1 MDYDFDKIAAR
12 AGTDSVK
19 YDLRKAYFGKADV
32 IPLWVADMDFE
43 TPDFIMEALQKRM
56 EHPFM
61 GYGFRSNEYRQTLI
75 NWLLKQYAWNVPKSA
90 LSFSPGVVPGLAMA
104 VLAFSKP
111 KDKILVQPPVYFPF
125 FTTVEENGRE
135 LVYNELIENENHY
148 GIDFVDLEEKFKLG
162 VKIFIMS
169 NPHNPVGRVW
179 KYNELEQIV
188 ELCEKY
194 DVLILSDEIHA
205 DLTFTPHKHI
215 PIASISKVAAQRTLS
230 FMAASKTFNIAGL
243 STAFV
248 VSQNK
253 DLLKAYNDKMNAM
266 HLFTGNVMGSI
277 ATKVA
282 FEQGEEWRLQMLDYV
297 KENINFVEQYLK
309 ENLPQ
314 IRFNKPEA
322 TYLIWLDFR
331 ALNLKQK
338 ELVALLI
345 NEAGVGLNDG
355 SVFSPGGEGFMR
367 LNVACSRAVIRKALH
382 QISKVVNPS

>member
-1 MDYDFDKIAAR
+1 MYDFDKIIAR
-12 AGTDSVK
+12 EQTASVK
-19 YDLRKAYFGKADV
+19 YDLREPYFGKADV
-32 IPLWVADMDFE
+32 LPMWVADMDFE
-43 TPDFIMEALQKRM
+43 TPDFIRKAVQERAKHPIYGYSIREDNYYQSIVDWVKRR
-56 EHPFM
+56 H
-61 GYGFRSNEYRQTLI
+61 
-75 NWLLKQYAWNVPKSA
+75 NWEIEKEWIVH
-90 LSFSPGVVPGLAMA
+90 SPGIVPALNFS
-104 VLAFSKP
+104 VLTFTNP
-111 KDKILVQPPVYFPF
+111 GDGIIVQPPVYFPF

-135 LVYNELIENENHY
+135 LVYNELIEKENHY
-148 GIDFVDLEEKFKLG
+148 GIDFVDLEEKLKLG

-179 KYNELEQIV
+179 KYKELEQIV

-367 LNVACSRAVIRKALH
+367 LNVACSRAVIQKALT